1 MNESVAASPER
12 GVPGAQQ
19 GLLPSGR
26 HRARL
31 RRWRAFKDSAA
42 RYGIGTAG
50 VGVVI
55 ALGLIFVYLFSEVLP
70 LLTPADVKPL
80 QRYELPVESGAQP
93 VYLSMER
100 YEELGVVFSDQGEV
114 SFFETGSGKVRER
127 IPLPIPEGVEVT
139 AFSHAETGQNLAVYG
154 LSDGRILVGR
164 HTYGLTY
171 PDDRRYID
179 PGIEYPLGKAP
190 LELDPQGR
198 SLKAVAIQEGNN
210 GFAVAAITAD
220 QRLVFSLITTSTN
233 LFTGE
238 TTTERDTY
246 TLSAPPDRMRDVL
259 VTEDHRAVYVIG
271 DSGSLHYYDV
281 THPQQSLLR
290 ESRQVVPEGEEITAT
305 AFLVGTRSLITG
317 GSDGSLDQWFLA
329 RGEDNV
335 RRLVHARSF
344 EDHEAAIT
352 TIAPEKSR
360 KGFYAGDASGSLGIH
375 YATSD
380 RTLFLEP
387 VADAPIKAIGVS
399 PVYEALLVAT
409 EDGAVRFMG
418 LRNPHPEYSLK
429 ALWGQVL
436 YEGYEEPVYKWQSSS
451 ASNEFEPKFSLVPL
465 TLGTLKAAFF
475 AMLFAMPL
483 GLMGAIYTAYFMHS
497 SVRGFVKP
505 TVEIMEAM
513 PTVILGFLA
522 GLWLAPFVEN
532 HLPAVFS
539 ILLLMPLAMILTG
552 LGWSRLPDAIR
563 RRVPAGLEMLVLVP
577 VVILLGWVCVALSP
591 VVELLFFGG
600 NMRQWFTDIGIN
612 YDQRNAL
619 VVGMAMGF
627 AVIPTIFS
635 IAEDAVFNVPRHLT
649 QGSLALG
656 ATAWQTVVGVV
667 LPTASPGMFAAVM
680 MGFGRAVGETMIV
693 LMATGNTPVMDFSL
707 FSGMRTLSANV
718 AVEMP
723 ETAVG
728 STHYRI
734 LFLSALVLLVI
745 TFIVNTASEIIRQRL
760 RQRYSNL

>member
-1 MNESVAASPER
+1 MNESVVASPDR
-12 GVPGAQQ
+12 GAPGAQQ

-26 HRARL
+26 RRARL

-55 ALGLIFVYLFSEVLP
+55 ALALIFVYLFSEVLP

-80 QRYELPVESGAQP
+80 QRYDIPVEVEAEP
-93 VYLSMER
+93 VHLAMER
-100 YEELGVVFSDQGEV
+100 YEELGVAFSDRGEV
-114 SFFETGSGKVRER
+114 SFFETGSGKVRKR
-127 IPLPIPEGVEVT
+127 IPLATPEGANVT
-139 AFSHAETGQNLAVYG
+139 AFSHAETGQNLAAYG
-154 LSDGRILVGR
+154 LSDGRILVAR
-164 HTYGLTY
+164 HSYALTY
-171 PDDRRYID
+171 PEDRRYIE
-179 PGIEYPLGKAP
+179 PGIDYPLGEAP
-190 LELDPQGR
+190 LEVDPKGR
-198 SLKAVAIQEGNN
+198 ALKAVAIQEGSN
-210 GFAVAAITAD
+210 GFAVAAVTED
-220 QRLVFSLITTSTN
+220 QRLLFSRITTSTN
-233 LFTGE
+233 VFTGE

-246 TLSAPPDRMRDVL
+246 TLPAAPDRMRDVR
-259 VTEDHRAVYVIG
+259 VTKDHRAVFVIG
-271 DSGSLHYYDV
+271 ASGTLHYYDV
-281 THPQQSLLR
+281 SQPR
-290 ESRQVVPEGEEITAT
+290 EARLMASRQVVPEGGQITAT

-344 EDHEAAIT
+344 EGHEAAIT
-352 TIAPEKSR
+352 VLAPEKSR
-360 KGFYAGDASGSLGIH
+360 KGFYAGDASGTLGIH

-380 RTLFLEP
+380 QTLLVEP
-387 VADAPIKAIGVS
+387 VADAPVTHIGVS
-399 PVYEALLVAT
+399 PVYEALLVAS
-409 EDGAVRFMG
+409 EDGAMQFMQ
-418 LRNPHPEYSLK
+418 LRNPHPEYSFK
-429 ALWGQVL
+429 ALWGPVL
-436 YEGYEEPVYKWQSSS
+436 YEGNEEAMYQWQSSS
-451 ASNEFEPKFSLVPL
+451 ASDEFEPKFSLVPL

-483 GLMGAIYTAYFMHS
+483 GLMGAVYTAYFMHS

-539 ILLLMPLAMILTG
+539 ILLLMPVAMILMG
-552 LGWSRLPDAIR
+552 LVWSRLPDGLR
-563 RRVPAGLEMLVLVP
+563 RHVPPGLEMILLMP
-577 VVILLGWVCVALSP
+577 VVVFLGWVCIALSP
-591 VVELLFFGG
+591 VMELLFFGG

-635 IAEDAVFNVPRHLT
+635 IAEDAVFNVPKHLT

-745 TFIVNTASEIIRQRL
+745 TFVVNTASEIIRQRL

>member
-1 MNESVAASPER
+1 MNESVVASPER
-12 GVPGAQQ
+12 GAPGAQP

-26 HRARL
+26 RRARL

-50 VGVVI
+50 VGVVM
-55 ALGLIFVYLFSEVLP
+55 ALALIFVYLFSEVLP

-80 QRYELPVESGAQP
+80 QRYELPVEAGAQP
-93 VYLSMER
+93 AYLSMER
-100 YEELGVVFSDQGEV
+100 YEELGVVFSDRGEV
-114 SFFETGSGKVRER
+114 GFFETGSGRVRER
-127 IPLPIPEGVEVT
+127 VPLPVPEGVEVT

-154 LSDGRILVGR
+154 LSDGRVLVGR
-164 HTYGLTY
+164 HTYALTY

-179 PGIEYPLGKAP
+179 PGVEYPLGQAP

-198 SLKAVAIQEGNN
+198 ALHSVAIQEGDN
-210 GFAVAAITAD
+210 GFALAAITAD
-220 QRLVFSLITTSTN
+220 QRLLFSRITTSTN
-233 LFTGE
+233 VFTGE
-238 TTTERDTY
+238 TTAERETY
-246 TLSAPPDRMRDVL
+246 TLPAVPDRMRQVR
-259 VTEDHRAVYVIG
+259 VTRDHRAVFVIG
-271 DSGSLHYYDV
+271 ASGSLHYYDV
-281 THPQQSLLR
+281 THPGQAR
-290 ESRQVVPEGEEITAT
+290 RMESRQVVPEGEQITAT

-344 EDHEAAIT
+344 EDHDAAIT

-360 KGFYAGDASGSLGIH
+360 KGFYAGDASGTLGIH

-380 RTLFLEP
+380 RTLLLKT
-387 VADAPIKAIGVS
+387 VADAPISHIGVS
-399 PVYEALLVAT
+399 PVYEALLVASG
-409 EDGAVRFMG
+409 DGAVQFMD
-418 LRNPHPEYSLK
+418 LRNPHPEYSLQ
-429 ALWGQVL
+429 ALWGSVL
-436 YEGYEEPVYKWQSSS
+436 YEGNEEPMYQWQSSS
-451 ASNEFEPKFSLVPL
+451 ASDEFEPKFSLVPL

-483 GLMGAIYTAYFMHS
+483 GLMGAVYTAYFMHS

-552 LGWSRLPDAIR
+552 LVWSRLPDAIR
-563 RRVPAGLEMLVLVP
+563 RRVPAGLEMLMLVP
-577 VVILLGWVCVALSP
+577 VVILLGWVCIALSP

-600 NMRQWFTDIGIN
+600 NMRQWFTNIGID

-635 IAEDAVFNVPRHLT
+635 IAEDAVFNVPKHLT